1 MKIPFKNKM
10 KKIPLSI
17 TIILLIT
24 LISACSPDSNDTPQT
39 ESALSS
45 LNDTGVILYTQD
57 FPPRATTDPAPTDLL
72 TSTID
77 TSAPGQDADKG
88 TDTDP
93 TNSNNDGIE
102 GFRFSKLDASG
113 TSLTNQSK
121 SYSEEKWH
129 CVKDENTG
137 LTWEVKTLSGFQ
149 QQGTPYTWYEPNE
162 SLNGGFAGEISDNGI
177 PCYGELSQCN
187 THAYIAAINALNN
200 GKGLCNSNK
209 WRLPLRNEL
218 RTLVDY
224 SVTSGAMIDT
234 NFFPN
239 ASLEDTW
246 TSQTSFYNTEDG
258 TRAWEL
264 HFDTGQ
270 SEEHRKIS
278 TSVTVRLVH

>member
-1 MKIPFKNKM
+1 M
-10 KKIPLSI
+10 KKITLSI
-17 TIILLIT
+17 AILLLISS
-24 LISACSPDSNDTPQT
+24 ISACSPDSNDSSQAET
-39 ESALSS
+39 LSN

-77 TSAPGQDADKG
+77 TSAPGQDADIG
-88 TDTDP
+88 LDTELS
-93 TNSNNDGIE
+93 NSNSDGIE
-102 GFRFSKLDASG
+102 GFQFSKLDVNGMPIA
-113 TSLTNQSK
+113 NQTI
-121 SYSEEKWH
+121 SYFQEKWH

-162 SLNGGFAGEISDNGI
+162 SLNGGFAGEISDNGS
-177 PCYGELSQCN
+177 PCYGELAQCN
-187 THAYIAAINALNN
+187 THAYIAAINALND
-200 GKGLCNSNK
+200 GKGLCNSKK

-218 RTLVDY
+218 RTLLDY

-239 ASLEDTW
+239 TSLEDTW
-246 TSQTSFYNTEDG
+246 TSQTSFYNAEDG